1 MLPNSA
7 EDTVV
12 LLAQIS
18 QQLDGLSNGNLV
30 PITAPLA
37 SFSPQSGTR
46 QSSPTASAVWV
57 NSLWFLSLVVSLFCA
72 LLATLQQRWARRYL
86 QLTQPQVAIHKR
98 ARIRSFFANGV
109 TRFYATVT
117 VEAIPALLHVSVFL
131 FMAGLIISLFSVHH
145 TVAYVVL
152 SATTVCSLVYT
163 AITVMPVIYH
173 DSPYTSPLSAPL
185 WYVPRKTALA
195 VLKTVYRVVDFYM
208 SSVRGRECWP
218 TPSLHKTFTSYR
230 KLLSRDMT
238 EAAHAAAARAD
249 SQLDA
254 KAFGWTLDQLD
265 EEGELVKFAAG
276 IPGFSHST
284 KVEESVAILEM
295 TPRSSYLHHHL
306 SRHITVML
314 IRALKPGLL
323 RVSKL
328 LPESVREQRVK
339 ICMEALY
346 YLPLAIEEILKLVA
360 ANHEDRKVVAGFS
373 PILESVES
381 FVMAERLSVTATTRV
396 PLAVKI
402 VAQCMA
408 TVTASRL
415 QPNEQTLPILKRHLG
430 IKEPEPHLFNQY
442 LDPSDSRLLINLNQF
457 LRKTARG
464 VIVEAKKQQHIDIV
478 ILTVRLAK
486 RLKFEH
492 AAQELRDQ
500 FEGLRTGIQQHATG
514 PPGKARENAEK
525 LLSELSSLTIGAPH
539 PPPSVPLPSVN
550 AARVHTQPTNGRGTA
565 ATSTFAHPAQTSQIH
580 SAQRPLQS
588 VSQVPNDAYISIPI
602 SPMSEDGTFPLMPI
616 SPSL

>member
-1 MLPNSA
+1 M
-7 EDTVV
+7 
-12 LLAQIS
+12 
-18 QQLDGLSNGNLV
+18 
-30 PITAPLA
+30 
-37 SFSPQSGTR
+37 
-46 QSSPTASAVWV
+46 
-57 NSLWFLSLVVSLFCA
+57 SLFCA

-117 VEAIPALLHVSVFL
+117 VEAIPALLHISVFL
-131 FMAGLIISLFSVHH
+131 FMAGLIISLFDIHY

-152 SATTVCSLVYT
+152 SATAVCSLVYT
-163 AITVMPVIYH
+163 AITVMPIIYH

-195 VLKTVYRVVDFYM
+195 VLNTVYRMADFYM
-208 SSVRGRECWP
+208 SSVRGRNRWT
-218 TPSLHKTFTSYR
+218 TPSQRKTISSYR

-254 KAFGWTLDQLD
+254 QALGWTLDQLD

-295 TPRSSYLHHHL
+295 TPALSVHHRHL
-306 SRHITVML
+306 SRHITVTL

-328 LPESVREQRVK
+328 LPKSVREQRVK

-346 YLPLAIEEILKLVA
+346 YLPHAIEEILEHVA
-360 ANHEDRKVVAGFS
+360 RNSHDRNVVAGFS
-373 PILESVES
+373 PILQSVES
-381 FVMAERLSVTATTRV
+381 FLMAEQLSVATTSRV
-396 PLAVKI
+396 PPAVKI
-402 VAQCMA
+402 IAQCMA
-408 TVTASRL
+408 TVTASQL
-415 QPNEQTLPILKRHLG
+415 PLDEQTLPILGRHLKINEQETHL
-430 IKEPEPHLFNQY
+430 IKRCLGP
-442 LDPSDSRLLINLNQF
+442 DDSRLLRNLNHF
-457 LRKTARG
+457 LKNTARR
-464 VIVEAKKQQHIDIV
+464 VVEEAKKQHHINIV

-486 RLKFEH
+486 QLKFEH

-500 FEGLRTGIQQHATG
+500 FERLRTWIQQRATG
-514 PPGKARENAEK
+514 LPGKTRVNAEK
-525 LLSELSSLTIGAPH
+525 LLLELSSLTTDPPRPSPSAPGNAPRAH
-539 PPPSVPLPSVN
+539 PLP
-550 AARVHTQPTNGRGTA
+550 TDGRGTA
-565 ATSTFAHPAQTSQIH
+565 ATSTSAHPQTSQSR
-580 SAQRPLQS
+580 SAQQPLQP
-588 VSQVPNDAYISIPI
+588 VSRIPNDAYISIPI
-602 SPMSEDGTFPLMPI
+602 SPMSEDGTFPLMPT